1 MKNLNQF
8 ILESFSDNVL
18 KEFMKWVSKLP
29 QDDDI
34 NMVFRKRFTV
44 MFGSRDY
51 NYKSIAWD
59 KITGPSERI
68 NAKEDDFKGIVRKL
82 NSMKRK
88 EITELAIGK
97 YKYNKTGDIEWF
109 ILCSPDRRCVMIDH
123 DKYRGDSALEGDL
136 TERNII
142 NYLNNVKNYVDDDES
157 IEIFIYDLS
166 TYDVTTKIIG
176 RSEAKSGV
184 IYMDDD
190 SLKHYRDQMV
200 DKRERMVRQIKA
212 SKATGEIKNLFE
224 KCAAKINEA
233 NSVISKYLS
242 NPQKYAIVST
252 DVNVLL
258 GYIGAYGK
266 EQYSL
271 INSMQTLVDGQASTL
286 SSGYSFTADDIKKA
300 KENIGNLI
308 KTIDNRIETINNNMK
323 IVE

>member
-1 MKNLNQF
+1 MKSLNEF
-8 ILESFSDNVL
+8 ICESFSDNVL
-18 KEFMKWVSKLP
+18 KEFMKWVSTLP
-29 QDDDI
+29 EEDYI
-34 NMVFRKRFTV
+34 YRKFSKRFTV

-51 NYKSIAWD
+51 NYKFIAWD

-88 EITELAIGK
+88 EIPELAIGK
-97 YKYNKTGDIEWF
+97 YKYKETGKTEWF

-142 NYLNNVKNYVDDDES
+142 NYLHNVKNYIGDDDS

-166 TYDVTTKIIG
+166 TYDVTAKVLG

-190 SLKHYRDQMV
+190 SLRRYRDAMVERREQMA
-200 DKRERMVRQIKA
+200 RQMKA

-233 NSVISKYLS
+233 NSFISKYLS
-242 NPQKYAIVST
+242 DPKKYSIASAGVCT
-252 DVNVLL
+252 LL
-258 GYIGAYGK
+258 GYLGAYGK
-266 EQYSL
+266 ASHSL
-271 INSMQTLVDGQASTL
+271 MASMELLVDGQASSL
-286 SSGYSFTADDIKKA
+286 SPGYSFGDDDVKKA
-300 KENIGNLI
+300 KENISNLI
-308 KTIDNRIETINNNMK
+308 KTIDARIESINNNMK
-323 IVE
+323 MVN